1 MKSRKRRSQSQWQT
15 LIKQQL
21 ASGLNAAEFCRQKG
35 LNDKYFS
42 KRKRQFSDQNS
53 EVKQKPFIKL
63 RTPAKASG
71 ADLVLQYQGVQLQM
85 NAKPDAIWVAQ
96 LMKALS

>member
-1 MKSRKRRSQSQWQT
+1 MKPQKRRSQKQWQA

-21 ASGLNAAEFCRQKG
+21 TSGLNAAEFCRQKG

-53 EVKQKPFIKL
+53 EVKQKPFIKVQ
-63 RTPAKASG
+63 TPAKASG

-85 NAKPDAIWVAQ
+85 NAKPEAIWVAQ